1 MKCLGLSLHDVLRL
15 KKIGFDYFKKKPLH
29 YIDFFFPGS
38 HTKWRCYT
46 VCFELKKL
54 DL

>member
-29 YIDFFFPGS
+29 YIDFFFLVATLNGDVILS
-38 HTKWRCYT
+38 A
-46 VCFELKKL
+46 LN
-54 DL
+54 